1 MLILDR
7 FLGRVPVARQSVPTE
22 AVALQDVMD
31 ATRRELALLAS
42 DLMGVQSY
50 LGQLPLGGGMGNPRR
65 ASRQLFR
72 DIIEES
78 PMPFMVIDPRPG
90 LHIVEINRPYG
101 AATLTEPGQVC
112 GSKLFDIFPD
122 NPDLADADG
131 VGNLYDSLRKAA
143 ESAQRHTMAVQ
154 RYDVRRADGVFVE
167 KYWRPMNTPIF
178 DERGDLAFL
187 LHQAMDVTEEIMRS
201 I

>member
-1 MLILDR
+1 M
-7 FLGRVPVARQSVPTE
+7 ARQSADPIE
-22 AVALQDVMD
+22 PGALQDVMD

-42 DLMGVQSY
+42 DLMGAQSY

-65 ASRQLFR
+65 ANRQLFR
-72 DIIEES
+72 NIVEES
-78 PMPFMVIDPRPG
+78 SMPFMVIDPRPG

-101 AATLTEPGQVC
+101 EATLTEPGQIC
-112 GSKLFDIFPD
+112 GSKLFDTFPD
-122 NPDLADADG
+122 NPDLADANG

-143 ESAQRHTMAVQ
+143 ESGQRHTMAVQ

-167 KYWRPMNTPIF
+167 KHWRPMNTPIF
-178 DERGDLAFL
+178 DDRGNLVFL
-187 LHQAMDVTEEIMRS
+187 LHQVMDVTKEVIRP